1 MKIDPRA
8 GQLAKASDLVDVPK
22 LLTAYYEDRPDSGVP
37 EQRVVFGTSGHRGS
51 SFLRSF
57 NEWHILAITQAIC
70 LYRQQQK
77 IDGPLFLGIDTHAL
91 SRPAL
96 ASAVEVLA
104 ANGATVMLAGKDDFT
119 PTPVISH
126 AILTYNHGRTTGL
139 ADGIVVTPSHN
150 PPDTGGFKYNPPH
163 GGPAEGAITSWIE
176 SKANDFITNKLDGV
190 KRVLYAKAL
199 GSATTHTQDYMTAYV
214 EDLQNVIDMQAIRNS
229 GITFGVDPLGGAGV
243 HYWQPIAERYGLN
256 LKVVNDVVDP
266 TFRFMTLD
274 WDGKIRMDPSSPY
287 AMQSLI
293 ALKGKFDVAFAC
305 DTDHDRHGI
314 VTKTAGLLP
323 PNHYLAVCIHYL
335 FSNRSQWGKSA
346 AVGKTVVSSS
356 MIDRVTAK
364 LGRKLYEVP
373 VGFKYFVQGLLKGD
387 LGFVGEES
395 AGASFLRR
403 DGSVWTTDKDGI
415 IAALLAAEI
424 TATTKKDPGEIYQE
438 FTKEFGDPLYDRT
451 DAPATSQQRD
461 KLAKITKESIQVPDL
476 AGEKILTILTNA
488 PGDGNAIGG
497 VKVAAKNGW
506 FAARPSGTEDIYKI
520 YAESFSG
527 KEHLQKI
534 QSEAQTI
541 VDKALATA
549 ASAS

>member
-1 MKIDPRA
+1 
-8 GQLAKASDLVDVPK
+8 
-22 LLTAYYEDRPDSGVP
+22 
-37 EQRVVFGTSGHRGS
+37 
-51 SFLRSF
+51 
-57 NEWHILAITQAIC
+57 
-70 LYRQQQK
+70 
-77 IDGPLFLGIDTHAL
+77 
-91 SRPAL
+91 
-96 ASAVEVLA
+96 
-104 ANGATVMLAGKDDFT
+104 
-119 PTPVISH
+119 
-126 AILTYNHGRTTGL
+126 
-139 ADGIVVTPSHN
+139 
-150 PPDTGGFKYNPPH
+150 
-163 GGPAEGAITSWIE
+163 
-176 SKANDFITNKLDGV
+176 
-190 KRVLYAKAL
+190 
-199 GSATTHTQDYMTAYV
+199 
-214 EDLQNVIDMQAIRNS
+214 
-229 GITFGVDPLGGAGV
+229 
-243 HYWQPIAERYGLN
+243 
-256 LKVVNDVVDP
+256 
-266 TFRFMTLD
+266 
-274 WDGKIRMDPSSPY
+274 
-287 AMQSLI
+287 
-293 ALKGKFDVAFAC
+293 
-305 DTDHDRHGI
+305 
-314 VTKTAGLLP
+314 
-323 PNHYLAVCIHYL
+323 
-335 FSNRSQWGKSA
+335 
-346 AVGKTVVSSS
+346 

-395 AGASFLRR
+395 AGASFMRR

-424 TATTKKDPGEIYQE
+424 TATMKKDPGEIYQE

-451 DAPATSQQRD
+451 DASATSQQRA